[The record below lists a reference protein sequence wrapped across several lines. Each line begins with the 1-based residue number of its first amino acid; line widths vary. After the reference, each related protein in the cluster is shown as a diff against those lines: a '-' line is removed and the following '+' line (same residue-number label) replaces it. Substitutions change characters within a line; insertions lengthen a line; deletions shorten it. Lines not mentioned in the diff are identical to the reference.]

1 MIWRGLDGE
10 DQEERRTL
18 MEKVMEVVLGREVG
32 IAGSKEV
39 KGDDGRMMVI
49 VELEEE
55 RDKKELLEKGRMMWR

>member
-1 MIWRGLDGE
+1 
-10 DQEERRTL
+10 
-18 MEKVMEVVLGREVG
+18 MEVVLGREVG

-55 RDKKELLEKGRMMWR
+55 RDKKELLEKGRMMWRRWEIGVDEDI